1 MIALNQILTFVSRA
15 QGRGSSSELVPSLFN
30 RMARACSNKVAPD
43 AHTYSILINCFCH
56 MGRVEL
62 CFAAFGLILKTGWRV
77 DGIVINQLLKGL
89 CHSKCASEAMDIM
102 LRRMPEFGCTQ
113 NVVSYNIIL
122 KGLCEEKRA
131 EEALQLLHMMVD
143 DECGSCPPD
152 VVSYNTV
159 INGFFRD
166 GQVDRAY
173 NRLL

>member
-1 MIALNQILTFVSRA
+1 MDIRVGLSGALYYMDGFSRTVRHLRNLVSQVLLQICVYTA
-15 QGRGSSSELVPSLFN
+15 QRS
-30 RMARACSNKVAPD
+30 M
-43 AHTYSILINCFCH
+43 
-56 MGRVEL
+56 
-62 CFAAFGLILKTGWRV
+62 FGTSFLRQGWRV

-89 CHSKCASEAMDIM
+89 CDSKCASEAMNIL
-102 LRRMPEFGCTQ
+102 LRRMPEFGCSPDL
-113 NVVSYNIIL
+113 VSYNRIL
-122 KGLCEEKRA
+122 KGLCDEKRA

-166 GQVDRAY
+166 DQVDRAY